1 MNLSIKH
8 ILLPAVGLLIASQ
21 SMLAQA
27 MEGESTSQPVGEAQ
41 SSAVPEPVAVPAAAS
56 DSNESELTK
65 LTVEPEPA
73 PSPVIEETSPSKDA
87 LKDTLSVDFP
97 DEDVRNV
104 LRNVAD
110 LFELNIIIPDALS
123 GRTSIKLRDVTWR
136 QLYKVVLEPFGYTF
150 VEEGNIIKIVSRD
163 SLQLEPFSTDS
174 IIMVNVP
181 ATSVEA
187 VLRPMLSP
195 ARAATETEAA
205 KSGGS
210 LVVNSLANE
219 IIITDQPAT
228 IRRMVDTAKRLDV
241 EPRQVVIETKF
252 VEMKRI
258 DEQELGVRLA
268 GSPNFGKS
276 GGNTQGFI
284 NSIGGSIPALADL
297 TQPTSNIVL
306 NGNDF
311 SAIISALNSL
321 EGTRIVS
328 NPTIV
333 AVNGSKSE
341 ITIGRDLQ
349 TINVTQQI
357 TASGQPGQTT
367 FAAGEK
373 IFEGVK
379 VEITPQITSSKLVAL
394 QLKTEKR
401 EAEPIT
407 VNPGGGASDQTFYDV
422 RKREGSLNMI
432 LNDGQTAAIGGLM
445 DKRQVDSSTKVPIL
459 GDIPGIGALF
469 RSKGKLVDDT
479 NLIIFITANIL
490 EPSKTTYRNLA
501 TRNQIRQLNLSE
513 RDIEGVNYK
522 PSAEEE
528 ALYDALKALRAKNQD
543 AEIQQQ
549 MDLILNPPPP
559 KGSKR

>member
-1 MNLSIKH
+1 M
-8 ILLPAVGLLIASQ
+8 IASH
-21 SMLAQA
+21 SMYAQ
-27 MEGESTSQPVGEAQ
+27 
-41 SSAVPEPVAVPAAAS
+41 VPEGDNTPPPPADAISGAS
-56 DSNESELTK
+56 DADNSELTS
-65 LTVEPEPA
+65 LTPESDA
-73 PSPVIEETSPSKDA
+73 STVIAVSEETSSSKAA
-87 LKDTLSVDFP
+87 LMDTLSVDFP

-110 LFELNIIIPDALS
+110 LFELNIIVPDALS

-150 VEEGNIIKIVSRD
+150 VEDGNIIKIVSRD
-163 SLQLEPFSTDS
+163 SLQLEPFTTDN
-174 IIMVNVP
+174 ITLVNVP
-181 ATSVEA
+181 ATSVEPI
-187 VLRPMLSP
+187 LRPMLSP
-195 ARAATETEAA
+195 ARAATETESAR
-205 KSGGS
+205 SGGS

-228 IRRMVDTAKRLDV
+228 IRRMIDTANRLDV

-252 VEMKRI
+252 VEMTRL
-258 DEQELGVRLA
+258 DAESLGVNLA
-268 GSPNFGKS
+268 GKIRVGGGSSLSNLS
-276 GGNTQGFI
+276 GNTLGQNVPPFVAGQGTFPI
-284 NSIGGSIPALADL
+284 AGN
-297 TQPTSNIVL
+297 NMVL
-306 NGNDF
+306 NSSDF
-311 SAIISALNSL
+311 AAVISAISGMS
-321 EGTRIVS
+321 GTRIVS

-341 ITIGRDLQ
+341 IVIGRDLQ

-394 QLKTEKR
+394 QLRTEKR
-401 EAEPIT
+401 EAEPFEL
-407 VNPGGGASDQTFYDV
+407 NPGGGASDQTFYNV
-422 RKREGSLNMI
+422 RKREGALNMI

-445 DKRQVDSSTKVPIL
+445 DRRETNNTNKVPVL
-459 GDIPGIGALF
+459 GDIPGLGVLF
-469 RSKGKLVDDT
+469 RSKGKTLDDT
-479 NLIIFITANIL
+479 NLLIFITANIL

-501 TRNQIRQLNLSE
+501 TRNQLRQLNISE

-522 PSAEEE
+522 SSPEEE
-528 ALYDALKALRAKNQD
+528 ALYDALKELRAKRQQ
-543 AEIQQQ
+543 AELMQE

-559 KGSKR
+559 RNSRR

>member
-1 MNLSIKH
+1 MNISKKH
-8 ILLPAVGLLIASQ
+8 IILPAVGLLVATQ
-21 SMLAQA
+21 SMFAQGTENGA
-27 MEGESTSQPVGEAQ
+27 NDTSIVAEA
-41 SSAVPEPVAVPAAAS
+41 APAASSEAA
-56 DSNESELTK
+56 NSELT
-65 LTVEPEPA
+65 TFAPDAPA
-73 PSPVIEETSPSKDA
+73 APVATEAASAKDA
-87 LKDTLSVDFP
+87 LSDTLSVDFP

-110 LFELNIIIPDALS
+110 LFELNIIVPDALS

-150 VEEGNIIKIVSRD
+150 VEEANIIKIVSRD
-163 SLQLEPFSTDS
+163 ALQLEPFTTEG
-174 IIMVNVP
+174 ILLVNVP
-181 ATSVEA
+181 ATSVEP

-195 ARAATETEAA
+195 ARAATETEVA
-205 KSGGS
+205 KPGGS

-228 IRRMVDTAKRLDV
+228 IRRIQETAGRLDV

-252 VEMKRI
+252 VEMKRL
-258 DEQELGVRLA
+258 DSKSLGVRLA
-268 GSPNFGKS
+268 GSPNFG
-276 GGNTQGFI
+276 GGGGHTAGFL
-284 NSIGGSIPALADL
+284 NSIGGALPAIADL
-297 TQPTSNIVL
+297 SQPTSNIVL

-311 SAIISALNSL
+311 SAIISALSTL

-367 FAAGEK
+367 FSAGEK

-379 VEITPQITSSKLVAL
+379 VEIVPQITSSKLVAL

-401 EAEPIT
+401 EAEPII

-445 DKRQVDSSTKVPIL
+445 DKREVETTSKVPVL
-459 GDIPGIGALF
+459 GDIPGLGALF
-469 RSKGKLVDDT
+469 RSKSKSVDDT

-501 TRNQIRQLNLSE
+501 TRNQLQQLNLSS

-522 PSAEEE
+522 PTATEE
-528 ALYDALKALRAKNQD
+528 AMYDAIKDLRARQQD
-543 AEIQQQ
+543 AEIQQNL
-549 MDLILNPPPP
+549 DLILNPPPP
-559 KGSKR
+559 KSSRR

>member
-1 MNLSIKH
+1 MNLSKKT
-8 ILLPAVGLLIASQ
+8 ILVPALGLLISSQ
-21 SMLAQA
+21 SMVAQVTEA
-27 MEGESTSQPVGEAQ
+27 TEMSPEASSVAGGTEATASVGNG
-41 SSAVPEPVAVPAAAS
+41 
-56 DSNESELTK
+56 DSELTK
-65 LTVEPEPA
+65 LSA
-73 PSPVIEETSPSKDA
+73 ETSAQSTAAADESQSSKDL

-110 LFELNIIIPDALS
+110 LFELNIIVPDALT

-150 VEEGNIIKIVSRD
+150 VEDANIIKIVSRD
-163 SLQLEPFSTDS
+163 SLQMEPFTTDS

-195 ARAATETEAA
+195 ARAATESEAA
-205 KSGGS
+205 KVGGS

-219 IIITDQPAT
+219 IIITDQPET
-228 IRRMVDTAKRLDV
+228 IRRMIDTAKRLDV

-252 VEMKRI
+252 VEMKRV
-258 DEQELGVRLA
+258 DEQALGVKLA
-268 GSPNFGKS
+268 GSPNFGS
-276 GGNTQGFI
+276 NGGHTAGFI
-284 NSIGGSIPALADL
+284 NSIGGTIPALADL
-297 TQPTSNIVL
+297 SQPTSNIVL

-311 SAIISALNSL
+311 SAIITALNSL
-321 EGTRIVS
+321 AGTRIVS

-394 QLKTEKR
+394 ALKTEKR

-432 LNDGQTAAIGGLM
+432 LSDGQTAAIGGLM
-445 DKRQVDSSTKVPIL
+445 DKRQVDTTTKVPVL
-459 GDIPGIGALF
+459 GDIPGLGALF
-469 RSKGKLVDDT
+469 RSKSKLVDDT

-490 EPSKTTYRNLA
+490 EPSKTSYRNLA
-501 TRNQIRQLNLSE
+501 TRNQIQQLNLTE
-513 RDIEGVNYK
+513 RDIEGVNYT
-522 PSAEEE
+522 PTAEEE
-528 ALYDALKALRAKNQD
+528 ALYDALKALRAKQQD
-543 AEIQQQ
+543 AQIQQQ

-559 KGSKR
+559 KSSKR